1 MPVPRIIALPFTGST
16 DIGQLAVAEG
26 VNLPFNI
33 GRVYWTFDVP
43 ASKIRGHH
51 AHHELEQLIV
61 AVSGTIEFVIETSD
75 RKRHSFLLDHPAKAL
90 YIPKLCW
97 REIKF
102 NAGAVLVCMASLQY
116 DEADYI
122 RSYYDF
128 VKLVDGLHE
137 NENQQAP
144 VVAANKL

>member
-1 MPVPRIIALPFTGST
+1 MTIPHIISLPFTGSA

-26 VNLPFNI
+26 INIPFNI
-33 GRVYWTFDVP
+33 ERVYWTFDVP
-43 ASKIRGHH
+43 ATKIRGHH

-61 AVSGTIEFVIETSD
+61 VVSGSIEFVIETSD
-75 RKRHSFLLDHPAKAL
+75 RKRHFFLLDHPAKAL
-90 YIPKLCW
+90 YIPRLCW

-128 VKLVDGLHE
+128 VELIEGFGAGESQQLIAPDKL
-137 NENQQAP
+137 
-144 VVAANKL
+144 

>member
-1 MPVPRIIALPFTGST
+1 MVIPRIISLPFTGST

-26 VNLPFNI
+26 VNIPFKVE
-33 GRVYWTFDVP
+33 RVYWTFDVP
-43 ASKIRGHH
+43 ATKIRGHH

-61 AVSGTIEFVIETSD
+61 AVSGSIEFVIETPD

-102 NAGAVLVCMASLQY
+102 NAGAVLICLASLQY
-116 DEADYI
+116 DEVDYI

-128 VKLVDGLHE
+128 VKMAESLDNTNSE
-137 NENQQAP
+137 QTSA
-144 VVAANKL
+144 K